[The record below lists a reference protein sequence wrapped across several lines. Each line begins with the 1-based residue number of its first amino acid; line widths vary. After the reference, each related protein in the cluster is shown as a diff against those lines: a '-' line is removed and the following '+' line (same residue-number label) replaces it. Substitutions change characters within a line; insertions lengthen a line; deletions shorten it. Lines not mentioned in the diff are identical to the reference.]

1 MKTRIIVDSTADLL
15 PELKQRVYTVPLTV
29 HFGEEEY
36 IDGVTIDHKAFYE
49 KLVETDVMP
58 STSQATPAGFAAEYE
73 KAAMAGESA
82 VVITISGKLSGTYQS
97 AVIAAEEYENVH
109 VVDSGSAAIGSAILT
124 ELALDLVDQGLSGRE
139 IAARLEEEKENVV
152 IVALVDTLE
161 YLKRG
166 GRISK
171 TVAVAGTLLNIKPV
185 LSVVMG
191 EIQVLGKARG
201 SKMGNNLL
209 VQEIEK
215 AGGVDFARPVLLGY
229 TGLSDALLRKY
240 IDDSRHIWE
249 KGLETVRY
257 TTVGS
262 VIGTHIGPGAV
273 AVAFFKNRK
282 S

>member
-97 AVIAAEEYENVH
+97 AVIAAEEYENAH

-139 IAARLEEEKENVV
+139 IAARLEAEKENVV

-215 AGGVDFARPVLLGY
+215 AGSVDFARPVLLGY
-229 TGLSDALLRKY
+229 TGLSDALLLKY

-282 S
+282 N